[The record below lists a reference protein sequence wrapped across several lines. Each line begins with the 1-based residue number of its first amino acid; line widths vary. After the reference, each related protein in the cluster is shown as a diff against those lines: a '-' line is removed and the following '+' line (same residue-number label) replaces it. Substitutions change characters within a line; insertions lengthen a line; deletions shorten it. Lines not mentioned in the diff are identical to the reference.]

1 MVLRFKDILNDE
13 LINKASVVFI
23 FGDKLGFP
31 QVKMISTK
39 YRVVICAI
47 IVLAAIIDF
56 GFVKTVILG

>member
-1 MVLRFKDILNDE
+1 MVY
-13 LINKASVVFI
+13 LIAIIALALALLTVFI

-39 YRVVICAI
+39 YRVAICAI

>member
-1 MVLRFKDILNDE
+1 MVY
-13 LINKASVVFI
+13 LITIIALALALLTVLI

-39 YRVVICAI
+39 YRVAICAI

>member
-1 MVLRFKDILNDE
+1 MVY
-13 LINKASVVFI
+13 LIAIIALALALLAVFI
-23 FGDKLGFP
+23 FGDKLGFL
-31 QVKMISTK
+31 QVKMISAK

>member
-1 MVLRFKDILNDE
+1 MVY
-13 LINKASVVFI
+13 LITIIALALALLTVFI
-23 FGDKLGFP
+23 FGDKFGFP

-39 YRVVICAI
+39 YRVIICVI

>member
-1 MVLRFKDILNDE
+1 MVY
-13 LINKASVVFI
+13 LITIIALALALLTVFI

-47 IVLAAIIDF
+47 IV
-56 GFVKTVILG
+56 

>member
-1 MVLRFKDILNDE
+1 MVY
-13 LINKASVVFI
+13 LITIIALALALLTVFI

-31 QVKMISTK
+31 QVKMIDTK

-56 GFVKTVILG
+56 CFC

>member
-1 MVLRFKDILNDE
+1 MVY
-13 LINKASVVFI
+13 LIAIIALALVLLTVFI

-39 YRVVICAI
+39 YRVVICVMI
-47 IVLAAIIDF
+47 ILAAIIDF

>member
-1 MVLRFKDILNDE
+1 MVY
-13 LINKASVVFI
+13 LISIIALALVLLTVFI

-39 YRVVICAI
+39 YRVVICVMI
-47 IVLAAIIDF
+47 ILAAIIDF

>member
-1 MVLRFKDILNDE
+1 MVY
-13 LINKASVVFI
+13 LIAIIALALALLVVFI

-39 YRVVICAI
+39 YRVVICVI
-47 IVLAAIIDF
+47 IVLAAIVDF

>member
-1 MVLRFKDILNDE
+1 MVY
-13 LINKASVVFI
+13 LITIIALALALLTVFI

-56 GFVKTVILG
+56 SFVKTVVFR

>member
-1 MVLRFKDILNDE
+1 MVYLISIIALALVILT
-13 LINKASVVFI
+13 VFI

-39 YRVVICAI
+39 YRVVICVMI
-47 IVLAAIIDF
+47 ILAAIIDF

>member
-1 MVLRFKDILNDE
+1 MVY
-13 LINKASVVFI
+13 LISIVALPLALLAVFI

-31 QVKMISTK
+31 QVKMIGTK

-56 GFVKTVILG
+56 GFIKTVVLG

>member
-1 MVLRFKDILNDE
+1 MVY
-13 LINKASVVFI
+13 LIAIIALALALLAVFI

-47 IVLAAIIDF
+47 VVLAAIIDF

>member
-1 MVLRFKDILNDE
+1 MVY
-13 LINKASVVFI
+13 LITIIALALALLTVFI
-23 FGDKLGFP
+23 LGDKLGFP

-56 GFVKTVILG
+56 GFVKTVVLR